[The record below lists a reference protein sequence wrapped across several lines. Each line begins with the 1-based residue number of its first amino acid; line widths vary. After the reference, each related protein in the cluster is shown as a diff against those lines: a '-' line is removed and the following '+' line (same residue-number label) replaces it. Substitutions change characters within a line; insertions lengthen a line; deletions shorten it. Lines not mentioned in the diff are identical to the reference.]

1 MNSSLRAV
9 EDMILL
15 GRAEIYAQ
23 DISRWK
29 CLLHSLFACQVSLN
43 SSLLIPYRHI
53 KCKLKSSAQLM
64 ETYRKTSDCMMAL

>member
-1 MNSSLRAV
+1 MNNSQRAV

-15 GRAEIYAQ
+15 GRAEIYAR

-29 CLLHSLFACQVSLN
+29 YSLFACRVSLN
-43 SSLLIPYRHI
+43 SALLMPYRNI

-64 ETYRKTSDCMMAL
+64 ETYRKTSDCLMAL

>member
-1 MNSSLRAV
+1 MNSSLSAV

-43 SSLLIPYRHI
+43 SSLLIPYRNI